1 MRNTLLSKK
10 IRNTL
15 KKNNKK
21 KIICSTFKQKKK
33 KKAQKICKRASLP
46 RKKSPTPILNNRLQ
60 TQSKEK
66 KNKEHGSKPIDS
78 QNFKKNKKPKLN
90 VYYNLI

>member
-10 IRNTL
+10 IMNTL
-15 KKNNKK
+15 KKKTIKK
-21 KIICSTFKQKKK
+21 NYLFYFQAKKK

-66 KNKEHGSKPIDS
+66 KKTRNMVANP
-78 QNFKKNKKPKLN
+78 
-90 VYYNLI
+90 